1 MVVLSVSYVDQLIG
15 KLKNCNS
22 LGRFISEAKELLL
35 SSNLYD
41 EKDRARLIS
50 YININERRKT
60 GRPLIKKERFQEV
73 TYRRYFIEKWGKEKK
88 AA

>member
-60 GRPLIKKERFQEV
+60 GRPLIKKERFHPSQS
-73 TYRRYFIEKWGKEKK
+73 K
-88 AA
+88 ALAFFSFKNILD